1 MQNYNK
7 KSTYAN
13 KIYFIF
19 PLHPQIPRSISQK
32 YPPRQQKCPAFLRG
46 TDDFFNHLFLLIC
59 FFTSYPGLL
68 YSIFLTLFSS
78 HSIIFRNPLLSALI
92 LFSLL
97 LSYFFNLLLL
107 ESRRAFDP
115 ISTQLRLNYDSI
127 TTQYHKITIT
137 YP

>member
-32 YPPRQQKCPAFLRG
+32 YLPRQQKCPAFLRG

-59 FFTSYPGLL
+59 FFILYPGLL
-68 YSIFLTLFSS
+68 YSLFLTLFSS

-97 LSYFFNLLLL
+97 SYFFNLPLL
-107 ESRRAFDP
+107 ESRRAFNP

-127 TTQYHKITIT
+127 TTQLRLNTIG
-137 YP
+137 